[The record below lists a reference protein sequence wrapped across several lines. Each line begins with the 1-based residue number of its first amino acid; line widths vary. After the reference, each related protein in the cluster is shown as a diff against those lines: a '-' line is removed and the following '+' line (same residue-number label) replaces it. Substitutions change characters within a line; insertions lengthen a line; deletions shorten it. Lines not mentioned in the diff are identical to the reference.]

1 MEIWRILFFL
11 WIIFLFA
18 VKIFITRKNIL
29 YLIHIFVT
37 FGMKGVPMPTENK
50 DFNLLQEFALVGL
63 RNLKIRH
70 RLMISYF
77 ISTVLP
83 LVFIY
88 LYAYQLYGS
97 TELTGQLLVL
107 STLIICA
114 ALTMTLY
121 TYMSIS
127 QPIEHM
133 IRTCQAISNG
143 NMETR
148 IQDKANDELS
158 YLSDNIDGMVTEIQL
173 LLEQRQQSEAKK
185 RDLELKMLQYQINPH
200 FLFNTLNTLR
210 LVAQMN
216 QDKVVAEGICSL
228 SELLKNTLIN
238 DQEFITIQEEIAN
251 LKHYFSIQ
259 AIRYAGSFHVNYDI
273 PEEFSSY
280 LLPKLILQPLAEN
293 SVLHGSYNDGSVMEI
308 HVSCKWDGKDILLE
322 VRDEGKGFDMNDK
335 SAVPK
340 GLGGIGSRN
349 VNDRIHLYFS
359 DNYGLTIQSSPGMGT
374 CCKIRI
380 PAIASANGIQD
391 AKGGF

>member
-1 MEIWRILFFL
+1 
-11 WIIFLFA
+11 
-18 VKIFITRKNIL
+18 
-29 YLIHIFVT
+29 
-37 FGMKGVPMPTENK
+37 MPTENK

-63 RNLKIRH
+63 RNLKIRN
-70 RLMISYF
+70 RLIISYL

-88 LYAYQLYGS
+88 LYAYYLYGS

-107 STLIICA
+107 SILIICA

-127 QPIEHM
+127 TPIDHM
-133 IRTCQAISNG
+133 IETCQAISDG
-143 NMETR
+143 NLETR

-185 RDLELKMLQYQINPH
+185 RELELKMLQYQINPH

-216 QDKVVAEGICSL
+216 QDKVVAEGIRSL

-259 AIRYAGSFHVNYDI
+259 AIRYAGSFHVNYEI

-308 HVSCKWDGKDILLE
+308 YIRCYWEGGDILLE
-322 VRDEGKGFDMNDK
+322 VKDEGKGFDMNDK
-335 SAVPK
+335 AAVPK

-359 DNYGLTIQSSPGMGT
+359 DDYGLTIQSSPGKGT

-380 PAIASANGIQD
+380 PAIDSDSD
-391 AKGGF
+391 AQESQGGNSCIRY

>member
-1 MEIWRILFFL
+1 
-11 WIIFLFA
+11 
-18 VKIFITRKNIL
+18 
-29 YLIHIFVT
+29 
-37 FGMKGVPMPTENK
+37 MPPENK
-50 DFNLLQEFALVGL
+50 DYHLLQEFALVGL
-63 RNLKIRH
+63 RNLNIRS
-70 RLMISYF
+70 RLIISYL

-83 LVFIY
+83 LLFTY
-88 LYAYQLYGS
+88 LYAYFLYGS
-97 TELTGQLLVL
+97 TEMTGQLLVVSL
-107 STLIICA
+107 LMIGA

-127 QPIEHM
+127 HPIRHM
-133 IRTCQAISNG
+133 IKTCQAISDG
-143 NMETR
+143 DLEIR
-148 IQDKANDELS
+148 IQDHANDELA

-216 QDKVVAEGICSL
+216 QDKVVAEGIRSL

-238 DQEFITIQEEIAN
+238 DQEFISIQEEIDN

-273 PEEFSSY
+273 PEEFSSF

-293 SVLHGSYNDGSVMEI
+293 SVLHGSYNDGSIMEI
-308 HVSCKWDGKDILLE
+308 YISCHWMDGDILLQ
-322 VRDEGKGFDMNDK
+322 VRDEGKGFDINDK
-335 SAVPK
+335 AATPK

-349 VNDRIHLYFS
+349 VNDRLHLYFS
-359 DNYGLTIQSSPGMGT
+359 DHYGLTINSRPGAGT
-374 CCKIRI
+374 CCQIRI
-380 PAIASANGIQD
+380 PAISSTANIQN
-391 AKGGF
+391 F

>member
-1 MEIWRILFFL
+1 
-11 WIIFLFA
+11 
-18 VKIFITRKNIL
+18 
-29 YLIHIFVT
+29 
-37 FGMKGVPMPTENK
+37 MPPENK
-50 DFNLLQEFALVGL
+50 DYHLLQEFALVGL
-63 RNLKIRH
+63 RNLNIRS
-70 RLMISYF
+70 RLIISYL

-83 LVFIY
+83 LLFTY
-88 LYAYQLYGS
+88 LYAYFLYGS
-97 TELTGQLLVL
+97 TELTGQLLVVAL
-107 STLIICA
+107 LMMGA

-127 QPIEHM
+127 HPIRHM
-133 IRTCQAISNG
+133 IKTCQAISDG
-143 NMETR
+143 DLEIR
-148 IQDKANDELS
+148 IQDHANDELA

-216 QDKVVAEGICSL
+216 QDKVVAEGIRSL

-238 DQEFITIQEEIAN
+238 DQEFISIQEEIDN

-273 PEEFSSY
+273 PEEFSSF

-293 SVLHGSYNDGSVMEI
+293 SVLHGSYNDGSIMEI
-308 HVSCKWDGKDILLE
+308 YISCHWEDRDILLQ

-335 SAVPK
+335 AASPK

-349 VNDRIHLYFS
+349 VNDRLHLYFS
-359 DNYGLTIQSSPGMGT
+359 DHYGLTINSSPGAGT
-374 CCKIRI
+374 CCQIRI
-380 PAIASANGIQD
+380 PAISSTANIQN
-391 AKGGF
+391 F